1 MALDNIILRMDNKF
15 VGELESPT
23 GKAPVGNQEGGLQPY
38 HMLFGALASCF
49 YSTFLEISKKKRLSF
64 ETAIVEVSGYK
75 GTGKEVNLLEHVTTK
90 LTIKNPSEE
99 KGLIKSAEL
108 GAKFCSIYTTL
119 SKVAEMELI
128 VEFN

>member
-1 MALDNIILRMDNKF
+1 VALDNIILRMDTNFK
-15 VGELESPT
+15 GELESPT
-23 GKAPVGNQEGGLQPY
+23 AKVKVGDLEGGLQPY

-64 ETAIVEVSGYK
+64 SSGSVEVSGYK
-75 GTGKEVNLLEHVTTK
+75 EKGKEVNLLEHVTVK
-90 LTIKNPSEE
+90 LIVKDPSEE

-119 SKVAEMELI
+119 SKIAKMELI
-128 VEFN
+128 VEFI

>member
-1 MALDNIILRMDNKF
+1 MALDNIILKMDNQF

-23 GKAPVGNQEGGLQPY
+23 AKIAVGATSGGIQPY
-38 HMLFGALASCF
+38 HMLFGALAACF

-64 ETAIVEVSGYK
+64 DNATVEVSGYK
-75 GTGKEVNLLEHVTTK
+75 ETGKEINLLEHVTTK
-90 LTIKNPSEE
+90 LTVINPNDE

-108 GAKFCSIYTTL
+108 GARFCSIYNTL

-128 VEFN
+128 VEFK